1 MKADEVRLYALRGG
15 LKKQAVCY
23 THFHSNK
30 VFRGDHNNI
39 IDRAFQDFAELV
51 YCRCA
56 DRLIMPQPIYR
67 TAADVMFGDQRV
79 GRYFVPVKVIPK
91 RFVCYHCRTSFRK
104 TERKNPSGL
113 KFPLDI

>member
-1 MKADEVRLYALRGG
+1 MVGEWNTRRIRQNRHVVELSTRAQIVRFML
-15 LKKQAVCY
+15 
-23 THFHSNK
+23 F
-30 VFRGDHNNI
+30 DIHNDI
-39 IDRAFQDFAELV
+39 IDWAFQNFAELV

-56 DRLIMPQPIYR
+56 DRLIMSQPVYR
-67 TAADVMFGDQRV
+67 TAADVMFGDQCV

-104 TERKNPSGL
+104 TEKNPLGL

>member
-1 MKADEVRLYALRGG
+1 MVGEWNTRK
-15 LKKQAVCY
+15 
-23 THFHSNK
+23 
-30 VFRGDHNNI
+30 FRQNRHVVELSTRAKIARFSLFDIHNNI
-39 IDRAFQDFAELV
+39 IDRAFQNFAELV

-56 DRLIMPQPIYR
+56 DRLIMPQPVYR
-67 TAADVMFGDQRV
+67 TAADVMFGNQRV
-79 GRYFVPVKVIPK
+79 GRYFVPVEVIPK